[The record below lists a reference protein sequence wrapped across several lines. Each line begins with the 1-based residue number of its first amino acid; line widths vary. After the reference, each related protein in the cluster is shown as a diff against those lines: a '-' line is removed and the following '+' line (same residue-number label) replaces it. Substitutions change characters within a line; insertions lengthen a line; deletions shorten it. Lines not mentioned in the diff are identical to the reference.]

1 MTKRLQNKVAVITGG
16 ASGIG
21 RGIARLFV
29 EEGAQVVIADI
40 QEEMGMKLVEELG
53 SDNAAFIKADVTR
66 ESEIE
71 HSISTAVER
80 FGGLHCMV
88 NNAGAGGY
96 SGAVEDLTEEAY
108 HRDMNLL
115 MYGVYMG
122 MKHATPHLKKAG
134 GGSIVNLTSIAGVRA
149 EPGQLVYTGA
159 KAGVM
164 GATRAAALQLAEF
177 NIRVNAIAPGAVISS
192 LLKGYMPDFD
202 EDDPAQ
208 YEQAKQLFSQLQPL
222 KRAGEPRDIAEAALY
237 LASDGARFMTG
248 QTLVV
253 DGGATVGVGGQV
265 RVDTFKEAGKQ
276 SQLL

>member
-1 MTKRLQNKVAVITGG
+1 MYKRLQNKVAVITGG
-16 ASGIG
+16 ANGIG
-21 RGIARLFV
+21 SGIARLFV

-40 QEEMGMKLVEELG
+40 QEEKGMKLAEELG

-96 SGAVEDLTEEAY
+96 PGPIEELTEDAY
-108 HRDMNLL
+108 HRDVNLL
-115 MYGVYMG
+115 LYSVYMG

-149 EPGQLVYTGA
+149 EPGALVYSGA
-159 KAGVM
+159 KAGVI
-164 GATRAAALQLAEF
+164 GATKAAALQLAEF
-177 NIRVNAIAPGAVISS
+177 NIRVNAIAPGAIVSS
-192 LLKGYMPDFD
+192 LFKDFMPDFD
-202 EDDPAQ
+202 EDDPAK
-208 YEQAKQLFSQLQPL
+208 YEQAKQIFSQIQPL

-237 LASDGARFMTG
+237 LASDGSRFMTG

-265 RVDTFKEAGKQ
+265 NIDTFKEAGKQ
-276 SQLL
+276 G

>member
-29 EEGAQVVIADI
+29 EEGARVVIADI
-40 QEEMGMKLVEELG
+40 QEEKGMKLVEELG
-53 SDNAAFIKADVTR
+53 SSNATFVKTDVTKEQEIENCINAA
-66 ESEIE
+66 
-71 HSISTAVER
+71 VEN

-96 SGAVEDLTEEAY
+96 PGPIEEMTEEAY
-108 HRDMNLL
+108 HRDVNLL
-115 MYGVYMG
+115 LYSVYMG

-149 EPGQLVYTGA
+149 EPAALVYSGA

-177 NIRVNAIAPGAVISS
+177 NIRVNAIAPGAIVSS
-192 LLKGYMPDFD
+192 LFKDFMSDFD
-202 EDDPAQ
+202 EDDPAT

-237 LASDGARFMTG
+237 LASDGASFMTG

-265 RVDTFKEAGKQ
+265 SIETFKEAG
-276 SQLL
+276 